1 MTFTFVCQSCDDT
14 FELEHAQLAEETR
27 GLKCPNCGRRLPAA
41 VLDELVS
48 SVDELL
54 GVVASLRKRF
64 AVSFEV
70 DADDLP
76 SEFEDARRSRR
87 GRDED
92 DEDEEEDEDDDD
104 VLLGDDEDDVDEED
118 SY

>member
-1 MTFTFVCQSCDDT
+1 MIFTFVCQSCDDT

-41 VLDELVS
+41 DLDELVS

-54 GVVASLRKRF
+54 SLVSSLRKRF

-76 SEFEDARRSRR
+76 GEFEDAKRNRR

-92 DEDEEEDEDDDD
+92 DEEEEEEEDDD
-104 VLLGDDEDDVDEED
+104 VLLGADEDEDVDEED
-118 SY
+118 RY

>member
-1 MTFTFVCQSCDDT
+1 MTFTFVCQSCDDS
-14 FELEHAQLAEETR
+14 FEFEHAQLAEETR

-41 VLDELVS
+41 DLDELVS
-48 SVDELL
+48 TVDELL
-54 GVVASLRKRF
+54 GVVATMRKRF

-76 SEFEDARRSRR
+76 GDFEQDAKRTGR

-92 DEDEEEDEDDDD
+92 EEEEEDEDDD

-118 SY
+118 RY